1 MKKYF
6 KYAFSVIYFVLHNPY
21 PRTANETKN
30 CPLGLC
36 PIIKFTLEGGDSS
49 DADCRSRIYTADQMK
64 LEPEVD
70 YTVKKM
76 LISLR
81 KVLNMDYLNY

>member
-1 MKKYF
+1 M
-6 KYAFSVIYFVLHNPY
+6 LHNPY
-21 PRTANETKN
+21 ARAANETKN

-36 PIIKFTLEGGDSS
+36 PIIKFTLESGDAA
-49 DADCRSRIYTADQMK
+49 DADCRSRIYTADQIK

-70 YTVKKM
+70 YTVKIL
-76 LISLR
+76 LISLP